1 MVPSDLREGMVVAAL
16 FPHDQNWYRARI
28 VGVADHTLQLLFVD
42 FGDTA
47 SVDVA
52 MVKTL
57 RLEYYLLPIQA
68 IPCRLSRIQ
77 PKGQR
82 STPFTGPEVVAM
94 TTGGSWSDKA
104 IELLD
109 SLTLCAMWQVVMVM
123 VEVRGDE
130 RSEVKIVDTTTD
142 NDIDVAEQLVEEGVA
157 EWILEVIIIIHFVK
171 PFSV

>member
-1 MVPSDLREGMVVAAL
+1 
-16 FPHDQNWYRARI
+16 
-28 VGVADHTLQLLFVD
+28 
-42 FGDTA
+42 
-47 SVDVA
+47 
-52 MVKTL
+52 
-57 RLEYYLLPIQA
+57 
-68 IPCRLSRIQ
+68 
-77 PKGQR
+77 
-82 STPFTGPEVVAM
+82 M
-94 TTGGSWSDKA
+94 TTGGSWSDRA